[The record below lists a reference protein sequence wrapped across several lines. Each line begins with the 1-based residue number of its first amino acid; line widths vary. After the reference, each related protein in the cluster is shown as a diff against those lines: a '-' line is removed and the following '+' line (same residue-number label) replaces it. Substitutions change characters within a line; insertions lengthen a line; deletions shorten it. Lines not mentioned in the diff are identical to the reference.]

1 MGASSGHINVLAVS
15 ARAAVFLAFWLILA
29 GVNPADLPAASAA
42 VVAAVWASL
51 RLMPPGTLHVSLA
64 GTVRLAA
71 GFPLGALVAGIDVA
85 RRALAPRL
93 SLRPGFV
100 TCPLRQAPGP
110 AREAFLMYA
119 SLLPG
124 TIPCDASDDAAVL
137 EHAVDVTQPIAEQIA
152 REEARFMR
160 AVRGAVR
167 DG

>member
-1 MGASSGHINVLAVS
+1 MAADSRTAVLAAL
-15 ARAAVFLAFWLILA
+15 ARAPVFLAFWLILA
-29 GVNPADLPAASAA
+29 GANTADLPAGVAA

-137 EHAVDVTQPIAEQIA
+137 EHAVDVTQPIVEQIA

>member
-1 MGASSGHINVLAVS
+1 MAASSGRINVLAVS

-124 TIPCDASDDAAVL
+124 TIACDAVDDGAVL
-137 EHAVDVTQPIAEQIA
+137 VHGVDITQPIAEQMA
-152 REEARFMR
+152 REEACFSL
-160 AVRGAVR
+160 AVSGVVHN
-167 DG
+167 G

>member
-1 MGASSGHINVLAVS
+1 MAASGRISVLGVS
-15 ARAAVFLAFWLILA
+15 ARAVVFLAFWLILA
-29 GVNPADLPAASAA
+29 GVNAADIPAAAVA

-51 RLMPPGTLHVSLA
+51 RLMPPGTLRVSPA
-64 GTVRLAA
+64 GIARLAI
-71 GFPLGALVAGIDVA
+71 GFPLEALVAGIDVA

-100 TCPLRQAPGP
+100 TCPLRQPPGP

-137 EHAVDVTQPIAEQIA
+137 EHAVDVSKPVAEQIA

-160 AVRGAVR
+160 AVR